1 MPVSREGK
9 RPSFTPQERKQIL
22 RWKRTNNRE
31 PDLVNPQTFTEK
43 QIYRW
48 LFFKD
53 PYYFAYAAKI
63 NAPLFIRS
71 RLPKHPSL
79 RERLLAGVRGHKLTP
94 LKIIN
99 RLGVYSRI
107 TPQILRNLPADS
119 FMIKSS
125 WGSGLN
131 YPVPDR
137 KEADLKEI
145 CHTFNTRISRMR
157 NTHGHLDYYNSI
169 IVEEL
174 IGEPG
179 KLLDDFKFHCIRDKD
194 QNLLMIVQHIQE
206 MSNGKRFQSAYDVH
220 FKKLDFSVSKMR
232 AYVTPIEKP
241 RFFDSAVDIA
251 HRLSAGFDYMRL
263 DLYIVDDGVYF
274 GEFTPHH
281 SGGCST
287 VTSSVEDLRL
297 GQHWDMRAN
306 PFQPDLP
313 VGLLL
318 T

>member
-1 MPVSREGK
+1 MPVNREEK
-9 RPSFTPQERKQIL
+9 YSSFTPHERRQIL
-22 RWKRTNNRE
+22 RWKRNNNRE
-31 PDLVNPQTFTEK
+31 PDLVNPETFTEK

-48 LFFKD
+48 LFYKD
-53 PYYFAYAAKI
+53 PYYFSYAAKV
-63 NAPLFIRS
+63 NVPLFIMS
-71 RLPKHPSL
+71 RLSTHPRP
-79 RERLLAGVRGHKLTP
+79 RERPFADVRGHKLTP

-99 RLGVYSRI
+99 RLGVYQRI
-107 TPQILRNLPADS
+107 TPRILRNLPADS

-131 YPVPDR
+131 CPVVDR

-145 CHTFNTRISRMR
+145 CHKFNTRISRMR
-157 NTHGHLDYYNSI
+157 NTHGHLDHYNCI

-179 KLLDDFKFHCIRDKD
+179 KLLDDFKFHCIRDKN

-206 MSNGKRFQSAYDVH
+206 MNDGKRFQSAYDVH
-220 FKKLDFSVSKMR
+220 FKKLDFSVSKMKP
-232 AYVTPIEKP
+232 YVNPIEKP
-241 RFFDSAVDIA
+241 RLFDSAVDIA

-313 VGLLL
+313 VGRLL